1 MNTAAII
8 ASQLGKRFAG
18 RRGHGHALHES
29 IERLLRAPLSLA
41 KPKTKV
47 TEAAWALRDVSFQI
61 APGECVGIIGHNG
74 AGKSVLL
81 RILARVTSPTQGE
94 AKLRGRVAAVLDVG
108 TGFKRELTGRENV
121 FFQGAILGMRKRE
134 IAKKFDAIVA
144 FSGLEEF
151 IDLPIKGYSN
161 GMQVRL
167 AFAVAAHLEPEI
179 LLLDEVLA
187 VADAEFHRA
196 CVDRLS
202 ALARE
207 GRTIL
212 LIAHDLEM
220 IRELC
225 PRVLWLEHGRV
236 ANDGQAV
243 KVIAQYETHV
253 IEPVHKIKARS

>member
-1 MNTAAII
+1 MGFPAITVNHL
-8 ASQLGKRFAG
+8 SKRFAG
-18 RRGHGHALHES
+18 RRGHPFALHES
-29 IERLLRAPLSLA
+29 LERIARAPFSF
-41 KPKTKV
+41 KKN
-47 TEAAWALRDVSFQI
+47 AAQPSEPGWALRDISFQI
-61 APGECVGIIGHNG
+61 PTGECVGIIGQNG

-81 RILARVTSPTQGE
+81 RILARVTCPTQGDAE
-94 AKLRGRVAAVLDVG
+94 LRGRVAAVLDVG
-108 TGFKRELTGRENV
+108 TGFKRELTGRENI

-134 IAKKFDAIVA
+134 IAQKFDAIVA

-196 CVDRLS
+196 CVSRLG

-225 PRVLWLEHGRV
+225 PRALWLEHGRV
-236 ANDGQAV
+236 ESDGAAAG
-243 KVIAQYETHV
+243 VIAQYQTRA
-253 IEPVHKIKARS
+253 IEPSHKI

>member
-1 MNTAAII
+1 MGTNAII
-8 ASQLGKRFAG
+8 ASHLGKRFAG

-29 IERLLRAPLSLA
+29 LERSFRAPLSLA
-41 KPKTKV
+41 KPRTNPG
-47 TEAAWALRDVSFQI
+47 EPAWALRNVSFQI
-61 APGECVGIIGHNG
+61 TPGECVGLIGHNG

-94 AKLRGRVAAVLDVG
+94 AELRGRVAAVLDVG
-108 TGFKRELTGRENV
+108 TGFKRELTGRENI
-121 FFQGAILGMRKRE
+121 FFQGAILGMRQRE
-134 IAKKFDAIVA
+134 ITKKFDAIVA

-151 IDLPIKGYSN
+151 IDMPIKGYSN

-225 PRVLWLEHGRV
+225 PRALWLEHGRV
-236 ANDGQAV
+236 ASDGAAAA
-243 KVIAQYETHV
+243 VIAQYQAHV
-253 IEPVHKIKARS
+253 AEPRSKEKT